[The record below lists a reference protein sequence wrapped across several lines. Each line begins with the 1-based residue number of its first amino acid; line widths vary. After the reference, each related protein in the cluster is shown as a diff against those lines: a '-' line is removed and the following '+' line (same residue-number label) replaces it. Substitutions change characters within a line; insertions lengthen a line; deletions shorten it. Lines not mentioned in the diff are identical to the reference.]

1 MCSRSCRSLLTNIVF
16 LTRVDKGF
24 LNASCKRIRDS
35 VVTITA
41 IQAYNTLYKCHASLG
56 NGEKQ
61 AQQTAAGSFQQTP
74 FTNEIAE
81 ENMKLVAELVEKR
94 DGTANKDAP
103 SITNSEKYTKESNYT
118 LWDKMVLNHLA
129 STIGTSRRC
138 CCSLRGCSGSCRDS
152 LWNRA

>member
-1 MCSRSCRSLLTNIVF
+1 M
-16 LTRVDKGF
+16 TRVDKGF

-81 ENMKLVAELVEKR
+81 ENMKLVAELVEKS
-94 DGTANKDAP
+94 DGKANEDAP
-103 SITNSEKYTKESNYT
+103 SITKPEK
-118 LWDKMVLNHLA
+118 
-129 STIGTSRRC
+129 
-138 CCSLRGCSGSCRDS
+138 
-152 LWNRA
+152 